1 MIFSADETTDIGYES
16 GTTVTPDYTAR
27 TAGSPA
33 RSTGCRSTSAPTTTT
48 TSSTPRNACASPW
61 PGSNAPSPSRA
72 RTSVRA
78 GMGGVTD
85 SPTGSRCFARS
96 PPICLTN
103 NSISGFDEQ
112 TRGSEE
118 HRSRP
123 FSRLSRRDSVA
134 SAMARGRRG
143 R

>member
-1 MIFSADETTDIGYES
+1 
-16 GTTVTPDYTAR
+16 
-27 TAGSPA
+27 
-33 RSTGCRSTSAPTTTT
+33 
-48 TSSTPRNACASPW
+48 
-61 PGSNAPSPSRA
+61 
-72 RTSVRA
+72 
-78 GMGGVTD
+78 MGGVTD

-103 NSISGFDEQ
+103 NPISGFDEQ

-123 FSRLSRRDSVA
+123 FSRLSRRESVA

-143 R
+143 RWAASARRCRVSSGRTNRASLTARSRCRRPATATWGSTIGPQTSTLVQSYDRRPRASAWRPRLGRNARQPRPASTS